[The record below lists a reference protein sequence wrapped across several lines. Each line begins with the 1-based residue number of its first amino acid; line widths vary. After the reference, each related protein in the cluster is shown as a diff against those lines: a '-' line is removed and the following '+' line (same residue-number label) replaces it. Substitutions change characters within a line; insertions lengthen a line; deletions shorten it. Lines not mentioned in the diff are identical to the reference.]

1 MKIGNVFI
9 NEERKNYKMGLNSEE
24 KKRLEQ
30 LSDLQLVEH
39 LLRLQY
45 ESDDFFNKR
54 EMNRNN
60 LERYEYYHKLY
71 YDKISELIEVKY
83 MVCGRMIKGK

>member
-1 MKIGNVFI
+1 
-9 NEERKNYKMGLNSEE
+9 MGLNSEE

-83 MVCGRMIKGK
+83 MVCGRMLKRKELNGLR

>member
-9 NEERKNYKMGLNSEE
+9 NEERKNYNMGLNSEE

>member
-1 MKIGNVFI
+1 
-9 NEERKNYKMGLNSEE
+9 MGLNSEE
-24 KKRLEQ
+24 KTRLAQ

-83 MVCGRMIKGK
+83 MVCGRMIKRKELDGLR